1 MLADVNV
8 KRVIVTTV
16 IVVLTVATMYAV
28 FIVAFSYLNGRY
40 LKKTLGEFPGL
51 VGAEV
56 LRAKDPPEPKVRRPV
71 VKPATEP
78 SGSSDEGTESSAP
91 SNSPP
96 KVYPSTEAK
105 DNETRGHEMN
115 PSRTQPS
122 SQ

>member
-1 MLADVNV
+1 MLAGVNV
-8 KRVIVTTV
+8 KRIVITTV

-28 FIVAFSYLNGRY
+28 FIVAFSFVNGLY
-40 LKKTLGEFPGL
+40 LKKTLAEFPGL

-71 VKPATEP
+71 VDPESEP
-78 SGSSDEGTESSAP
+78 SGSPGEGTESNVP

-96 KVYPSTEAK
+96 KVYPSAETQG
-105 DNETRGHEMN
+105 DDTRGREVN
-115 PSRTQPS
+115 PSRAQPG